1 MAASMENVKDK
12 HGFVHDE
19 QLIDPMQT
27 QVVATTD
34 EWVTIRGREKSK
46 KGPPIM

>member
-1 MAASMENVKDK
+1 VAASMENVKDK

-27 QVVATTD
+27 QAVATTD